1 MMYKLLATSLVFT
14 SLATASA
21 AEREFYK
28 GADTSLLQTIEDCG
42 GVYKEDGQAKD
53 PLLIFKDNGCN
64 AMRIR
69 LFHTPTGIP
78 PRVNSLD
85 YTKKLGRR
93 IKDAGL
99 KLMLDIHYSDTWADP
114 GKQHKPAAWEN
125 LSFEELVEAVR
136 VYTEEVIVEMCEAG
150 AAPDWVQVGNE
161 IAPGMLWPDGRIGT
175 PDGWE
180 KLATL
185 LRAGIAGVHSGRGDR
200 SMKTIIHLHCGGSL
214 QQTARYFDY
223 MKEHNVNYDVIGLSY
238 YPWWHSRGLGFEP
251 LQENLKASIERFGK
265 DIMVVETAY
274 PWYPNCDDPTKL
286 LHRKERRPLVPG
298 LPASKEGQMA
308 FLEQII
314 QVAREAPEGRCIG
327 LFYWAPEYIPT
338 PRLRPGRGHLSL
350 FDQEGNVLP
359 GMKAFRK

>member
-1 MMYKLLATSLVFT
+1 MKYKLLAASLVFT
-14 SLATASA
+14 SLAAA

-28 GADTSLLQTIEDCG
+28 GADISLLQTIEDCG

-69 LFHTPTGIP
+69 LFHTPTGKP

-114 GKQHKPAAWEN
+114 GDQHKPAAWEN
-125 LSFEELVEAVR
+125 LSFEELVKAVR

-175 PDGWE
+175 PEQWE

-185 LRAGIAGVHSGRGDR
+185 LKAGIAGVHSGQGDR
-200 SMKTIIHLHCGGSL
+200 SIRTIIHLHCGGSPE
-214 QQTARYFDY
+214 QTARYFDL
-223 MKEHNVNYDVIGLSY
+223 MKKHNVNYDIIGLSY
-238 YPWWHSRGLGFEP
+238 YPWWHSRGLGFKP

-298 LPASKEGQMA
+298 LPASREGQKEY
-308 FLEQII
+308 LEQII
-314 QVAREAPEGRCIG
+314 KVARDAPEGRCVG
-327 LFYWAPEYIPT
+327 LFYWAPEYIRST
-338 PRLRPGRGHLSL
+338 DYNPGRNHLAMFDNSGNSL
-350 FDQEGNVLP
+350 P
-359 GMKAFRK
+359 SIKAFKK